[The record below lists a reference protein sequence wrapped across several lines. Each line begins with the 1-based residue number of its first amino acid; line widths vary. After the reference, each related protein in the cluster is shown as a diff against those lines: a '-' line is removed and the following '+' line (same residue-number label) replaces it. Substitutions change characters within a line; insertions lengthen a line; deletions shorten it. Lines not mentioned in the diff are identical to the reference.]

1 RAPTMNKKNQKLFKR
16 ILVAEFVDIFGA
28 FFFEKMNPSQDFRQ
42 AMSRKFPPILEVYY
56 KSIEHSDMSG
66 TREQD
71 QEK

>member
-1 RAPTMNKKNQKLFKR
+1 KSTTMNKKNQKLFKR
-16 ILVAEFVDIFGA
+16 ILVAEFVDIFGKRK
-28 FFFEKMNPSQDFRQ
+28 EKMNPSQDFRQ
-42 AMSRKFPPILEVYY
+42 AMSKKFPPILEVYY

>member
-28 FFFEKMNPSQDFRQ
+28 FFFLMNPSQDFRQ
-42 AMSRKFPPILEVYY
+42 AMSKKFPPILEVYY